1 MMSQQHR
8 PFGRIAGRIRYVLNL
23 PRHVRRLERDVVQLR
38 AELDE
43 LRRDGRRVAELYDF
57 VLEEVRPG
65 DRVR

>member
-8 PFGRIAGRIRYVLNL
+8 PFGRIARGIRYVLNL